1 MKCIFLFGSVLSSV
15 AIAEFTT
22 DRRSA
27 RDYDSVCAS
36 RTTNESGP
44 AGHAAVQLSI

>member
-15 AIAEFTT
+15 AAAEFTT
-22 DRRSA
+22 NRTA

-44 AGHAAVQLSI
+44 AGHAAAQLSI